1 MRPLWMAG
9 MVARVGE
16 IADTSSRYDRAKVE
30 RFASSSF
37 EIHLQ
42 HRSHRYRASRAQEC
56 AIRRELL
63 QLTRDRSGSRSDESG
78 DSVGAEAMAARLCV
92 RHESLLAA
100 ALTITPPSGAPSWE
114 RVRSGGRGG
123 GTDLSH
129 IDPALTVDA
138 RKRDLAGARLVLAK
152 RSRVRISVEGTDRFV
167 FRHRAAPPIDKRR
180 IELELGGNGPGGTYD
195 AASEVFGH
203 ATGAVAEEPDPLPL
217 ELGGLVM
224 QQRSQREIQGTRV
237 HVADLGG
244 EGERDR
250 HLARERR
257 IGFGLVESVE
267 HARMAMCLSRHLAVG
282 HVIDAAAELAVHVPR
297 SAGVFPGRVRAPE
310 RVEVARDGVMPIDH
324 RVLAVERAPEVVD
337 FRRIGAA
344 QT

>member
-1 MRPLWMAG
+1 MIRTLWAGCDCCGWQASWLVYAKLPTRSAEGVVGLLPGPPAAEQLFGRAEPATEIVDLELALAQPVAQLLHLAKKPLDLEHQLRPVVLDPSADRRGGDWRGSNRNRRGDRRLDDDGYRLGVRAALHLVQPGDETLQIGWRDEPELHVQSDLLSIAAG
-9 MVARVGE
+9 
-16 IADTSSRYDRAKVE
+16 DLPQYDRAKVE

-92 RHESLLAA
+92 RHESLIAA

-138 RKRDLAGARLVLAK
+138 RKRDLAGARLVLAE
-152 RSRVRISVEGTDRFV
+152 RSRVRIG
-167 FRHRAAPPIDKRR
+167 
-180 IELELGGNGPGGTYD
+180 
-195 AASEVFGH
+195 
-203 ATGAVAEEPDPLPL
+203 
-217 ELGGLVM
+217 
-224 QQRSQREIQGTRV
+224 
-237 HVADLGG
+237 
-244 EGERDR
+244 
-250 HLARERR
+250 
-257 IGFGLVESVE
+257 
-267 HARMAMCLSRHLAVG
+267 
-282 HVIDAAAELAVHVPR
+282 
-297 SAGVFPGRVRAPE
+297 
-310 RVEVARDGVMPIDH
+310 
-324 RVLAVERAPEVVD
+324 
-337 FRRIGAA
+337 
-344 QT
+344 